1 VNELGNLEVE
11 NIDVISRA
19 MVYYSKSLKNLKENE
34 VEDSMPLFNGQV
46 KESLLEVELIL
57 EALKSKIN
65 SELTF
70 ESNRLN
76 FTVLILEFYRAELS
90 EDLEELEDT
99 DDNEKNMNLLKE
111 EIEKINET
119 ILLL

>member
-1 VNELGNLEVE
+1 LV
-11 NIDVISRA
+11 
-19 MVYYSKSLKNLKENE
+19 
-34 VEDSMPLFNGQV
+34 
-46 KESLLEVELIL
+46 
-57 EALKSKIN
+57 
-65 SELTF
+65 
-70 ESNRLN
+70 
-76 FTVLILEFYRAELS
+76 LEFHRAELS